1 MLFKKIDKR
10 STCKASKRVL
20 KQYKR
25 LKRIAGEPYSPKVT
39 ATFSL
44 EPRSSSAAP
53 GDAMVAAISR
63 KLEAEKE
70 LEKIEASFNAIA
82 DAYARQ
88 ILHMLFLEYKDDNE
102 VSNQVIMDRLNY
114 SESEYYRLFERGLMQ
129 FAESYDNGSLLV
141 VVK

>member
-63 KLEAEKE
+63 KQEAEKE
-70 LEKIEASFNAIA
+70 LEKIETSINAVI
-82 DAYARQ
+82 DPFARQ
-88 ILHMLFLEYKDDNE
+88 ILFMRYLDYKQVDNL
-102 VSNQVIMDRLNY
+102 SIMDALCY
-114 SESEYYRLFERGLMQ
+114 SESDYYRLLETGLMQ
-129 FAESYDNGSLLV
+129 FAESYENGSLLV
-141 VVK
+141 EL